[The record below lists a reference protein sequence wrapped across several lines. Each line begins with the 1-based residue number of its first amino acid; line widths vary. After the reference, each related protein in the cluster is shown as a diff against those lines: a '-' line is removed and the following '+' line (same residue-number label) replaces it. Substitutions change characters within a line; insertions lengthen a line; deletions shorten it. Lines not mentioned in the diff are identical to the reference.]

1 MVNASDFSA
10 MFVQD
15 ADGPREC
22 ASALPRWVAS
32 QLPEFLRGAARETR
46 PDRDCYTDLDAGDTL
61 GGALDDGLDNEGKTE
76 LYWIHLMEYEQTQ
89 LRKVYAARMR
99 QLRPEWD
106 VEVEEGALKVDF
118 LGAVAR
124 CGSGFYLG
132 RIEQWAD
139 AIERKEY
146 LPLMEVLR
154 VGIKK
159 EKTNASADKSVTHPH
174 LAALT
179 VRI

>member
-1 MVNASDFSA
+1 M
-10 MFVQD
+10 
-15 ADGPREC
+15 
-22 ASALPRWVAS
+22 
-32 QLPEFLRGAARETR
+32 PEFLRGAERETK
-46 PDRDCYTDLDAGDTL
+46 PDRNCYTDVEKGDAGVDP
-61 GGALDDGLDNEGKTE
+61 DSLDNEGKTE

-106 VEVEEGALKVDF
+106 MEVEEGALKVDF
-118 LGAVAR
+118 LKAVSR

-132 RIEQWAD
+132 RIEQWVD
-139 AIERKEY
+139 AVERREF

-159 EKTNASADKSVTHPH
+159 EKAGSKTASKA
-174 LAALT
+174 LALT
-179 VRI
+179 RLS

>member
-1 MVNASDFSA
+1 MVNASDSEECRFQNANAS
-10 MFVQD
+10 
-15 ADGPREC
+15 REC

-46 PDRDCYTDLDAGDTL
+46 PDRDCYTDLDAGDTP

-106 VEVEEGALKVDF
+106 VEVKEGALKVDF
-118 LGAVAR
+118 LGAVSR

-132 RIEQWAD
+132 RLEQWAD

-159 EKTNASADKSVTHPH
+159 KKTNASAAKSVTPGT
-174 LAALT
+174 LALPSC
-179 VRI
+179 I